1 MAIQKLTDNVQIDFE
16 EKRIYVD
23 FDNATETDNKVA
35 VLNRADGFVILP
47 ASDMPKPKR
56 EKSKARVA
64 NGKKNAHN
72 AEYWKKQL
80 ADVQATTEQVK
91 KFEEL
96 YKEKC
101 KKGEKG
107 KGYFAAVSYAKGIIA
122 AKKEN

>member
-23 FDNATETDNKVA
+23 FDNATETDTKVA
-35 VLNRADGFVILP
+35 VLNRAEGFVILP
-47 ASDMPKPKR
+47 VSDMPKPKR

-64 NGKKNAHN
+64 NGKKNSHN

-80 ADVQATTEQVK
+80 TTAQAK

-96 YKEKC
+96 C
-101 KKGEKG
+101 SGKGKG
-107 KGYFAAVSYAKGIIA
+107 KGYFAAVKYAKTEV
-122 AKKEN
+122 AKKQEG

>member
-47 ASDMPKPKR
+47 VSDMPKPKR

-80 ADVQATTEQVK
+80 TTTQAK

-96 YKEKC
+96 CGEK
-101 KKGEKG
+101 GKG
-107 KGYFAAVSYAKGIIA
+107 KGYFAAVKYAKAEI
-122 AKKEN
+122 AKKQEN